1 MTTIELAK
9 RLNLSQPTISKSVKR
24 GEMVAIDNGFKV
36 INDDNVVNILASCP
50 QSVNLVSLS
59 NLFTVSV

>member
-24 GEMVAIDNGFKV
+24 GEMVAIDNGFKL
-36 INDDNVVNILASCP
+36 INDNNVIKE
-50 QSVNLVSLS
+50 
-59 NLFTVSV
+59 